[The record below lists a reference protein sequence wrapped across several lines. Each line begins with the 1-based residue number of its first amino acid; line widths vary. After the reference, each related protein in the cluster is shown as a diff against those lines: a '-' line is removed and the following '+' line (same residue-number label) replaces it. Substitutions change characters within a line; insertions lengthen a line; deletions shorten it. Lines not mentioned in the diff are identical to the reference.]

1 MKRKFYL
8 LALVCAVAGTSVISS
23 CKDTDEDL
31 YNDLKNQLAT
41 TSQDY
46 QKLYDEIQKLKSGIL
61 NGKDGADGKDGVNGK
76 DGKNAVEV
84 WLDENPGKTEADFWE
99 SLKGKDGKDGATI
112 DDLLEAMKIYETK
125 EEHAADSNKIWEAI
139 KKLQE
144 DLKKLN
150 SVSGVVIQNVYNP
163 AFGYV
168 ALPLGIQSNIL
179 TAYYSDQDATKC
191 FPAQYND
198 ENVPNGLTLP
208 ELKALGFIK
217 DDSFMSD
224 EEEKAMIYDLTEREI
239 KLGKV
244 YMTVNPTSLDLA
256 GKNVVPTL
264 VTTSGK
270 ETGIS
275 FSALEA
281 CDEDL
286 YFAYTRGANGFYVAD
301 AKVSDRGA
309 VEEIHLNLEER
320 AKEIKNALE
329 GSTTNAGKIIQVTYE
344 LLNKVCKRKAI
355 QVSYDG
361 KTVTSE
367 AALAAAI
374 VKPLNFEVLQRIS
387 TSDYM
392 TKLKE
397 ITAPTTG
404 KKPVDRVLT
413 EAQKGLDN
421 LYTASLPAIVAE
433 DASGACLMSV
443 NSAAPSVV
451 ADELKLHAVSYCAE
465 TLVPYVYKHVAVVKV
480 EGLTD
485 AENKQAMTDAN
496 NAIHMNCV
504 VNHTDYKDFVIDLAG
519 LKKGATYTIVYS
531 AMDFD
536 GDVRAERFYFTV
548 K

>member
-31 YNDLKNQLAT
+31 YNDLKNQLAS

-61 NGKDGADGKDGVNGK
+61 NGKDGADGKDGVDGK

-125 EEHAADSNKIWEAI
+125 EEHAADMDAIKDMI

-150 SVSGVVIQNVYNP
+150 TVTGIVIQNVYNP

-179 TAYYSDQDATKC
+179 TAYYSDVEASMA
-191 FPAQYND
+191 FPGVAPAV
-198 ENVPNGLTLP
+198 ENGLTLA
-208 ELKALGFIK
+208 ELKALGYIK
-217 DDSFMSD
+217 DATIVTD
-224 EEEKAMIYDLTEREI
+224 EEEKAMTYDLTEREI

-270 ETGIS
+270 ETGVT

-286 YFAYTRGANGFYVAD
+286 YFAYTRAANGFYVAD

-320 AKEIKNALE
+320 AKQIKEALQ
-329 GSTTNAGKIIQVTYE
+329 GSSTNAGKIIQVTYE
-344 LLNKVCKRKAI
+344 LLNKICKRKAI
-355 QVSYDG
+355 QVNYNG
-361 KTVTSE
+361 NIVTSE
-367 AALAAAI
+367 AALAAAL
-374 VKPLNFEVLQRIS
+374 VKPMNFEQLQKVCD
-387 TSDYM
+387 SDYM
-392 TKLKE
+392 TKLKD

-421 LYTASLPAIVAE
+421 LYAASLPAIVAE

-443 NSAAPSVV
+443 TASAPTPV

-480 EGLTD
+480 EGLSE
-485 AENKQAMTDAN
+485 AENAKAMTDAN
-496 NAIHMNCV
+496 NTIHMNCT
-504 VNHTDYKDFVIDLAG
+504 VNHYDYKDFVIDLAG

-536 GDVRAERFYFTV
+536 GKVKAERFYFTV

>member
-179 TAYYSDQDATKC
+179 TAYYSDVEESKY
-191 FPAQYND
+191 FPGVAPAV
-198 ENVPNGLTLP
+198 ENGLTLAELQALGYIKDASDVTDA
-208 ELKALGFIK
+208 ELKA
-217 DDSFMSD
+217 MT
-224 EEEKAMIYDLTEREI
+224 YDLTEREI

-244 YMTVNPTSLDLA
+244 YMTVNPTSLNLA
-256 GKNVVPTL
+256 GKVTPTL

-286 YFAYTRGANGFYVAD
+286 YFAYTRAANGFYVAD

-320 AKEIKNALE
+320 AKEIKEALQ

-355 QVSYDG
+355 QVTYDG

-367 AALAAAI
+367 AALAAAL
-374 VKPLNFEVLQRIS
+374 VKPLNFEILQKVCD
-387 TSDYM
+387 SDYM
-392 TKLKE
+392 TKLKD

-421 LYTASLPAIVAE
+421 LYAASLPAIVVE
-433 DASGACLMSV
+433 DAEGAALMSV
-443 NSAAPSVV
+443 TSSSPSVV
-451 ADELKLHAVSYCAE
+451 ANELKLHAVSYCAE

-480 EGLTD
+480 EGLSE
-485 AENKQAMTDAN
+485 AENAKAMTDAN
-496 NAIHMNCV
+496 NTIHMNCT
-504 VNHTDYKDFVIDLAG
+504 VNHNDYKDFVIDLAG

-536 GDVRAERFYFTV
+536 GNVKAQRFYFTV

>member
-61 NGKDGADGKDGVNGK
+61 NGKDGVDGKDGVNGK

-125 EEHAADSNKIWEAI
+125 DEHAADINALKELI

-144 DLKKLN
+144 DMKKLN

-179 TAYYSDQDATKC
+179 TAYYSDQDTTKY
-191 FPAQYND
+191 FPAVD
-198 ENVPNGLTLP
+198 KSGVNGLKLT
-208 ELKALGFIK
+208 ELKDLGFIK
-217 DDSFMSD
+217 DSKPT
-224 EEEKAMIYDLTEREI
+224 EEELKAMTYDLTEREI

-244 YMTVNPTSLDLA
+244 YMTVNPTSLNLA
-256 GKNVVPTL
+256 GKVTPTL

-286 YFAYTRGANGFYVAD
+286 YFAYTRAANGFYVAD

-320 AKEIKNALE
+320 AKEIKEALQ

-344 LLNKVCKRKAI
+344 LLNKICKRKAI
-355 QVSYDG
+355 QVTYDG

-367 AALAAAI
+367 AALAAAL
-374 VKPLNFEVLQRIS
+374 VKPLNFETLQKVCD
-387 TSDYM
+387 SDYM
-392 TKLKE
+392 TKLKD

-443 NSAAPSVV
+443 NASTPTPV
-451 ADELKLHAVSYCAE
+451 ANELKLHAVSYCAE

-480 EGLTD
+480 EGLSE
-485 AENKQAMTDAN
+485 AENAKAMTDAN

-536 GDVRAERFYFTV
+536 GDVRAQRFYFTV